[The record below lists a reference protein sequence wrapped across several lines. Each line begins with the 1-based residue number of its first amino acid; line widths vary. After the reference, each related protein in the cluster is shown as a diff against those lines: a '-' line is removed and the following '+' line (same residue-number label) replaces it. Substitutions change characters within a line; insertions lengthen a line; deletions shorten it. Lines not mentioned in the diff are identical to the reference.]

1 MTQTA
6 NLNASSGAR
15 LGEVGI
21 SEDAIAVGGSTSRGN
36 QVYVFVKPLSGWHD
50 MFQTARLTASDGVKN
65 DGFGAVGI
73 SGSTVVV
80 GAPFANIGSNY
91 QQGAAYVFVKPP
103 KGWEN
108 MNETAKLTASDGAA
122 YDDFGWTASV
132 SARTVAVGAPFSNQA
147 TGSAYVFVEP
157 KDGWKTT
164 SKFSA
169 KLRGDGVRS
178 GDEFAAFMSLD
189 GEVLVLEA
197 SLGVPALPA
206 PSTCLGS
213 NRSDRA
219 VRRSF

>member
-80 GAPFANIGSNY
+80 GAPFAN
-91 QQGAAYVFVKPP
+91 
-103 KGWEN
+103 
-108 MNETAKLTASDGAA
+108 
-122 YDDFGWTASV
+122 
-132 SARTVAVGAPFSNQA
+132 QA

-189 GEVLVLEA
+189 GEVLVLGA
-197 SLGVPALPA
+197 PLGVPALPA